1 MALQIARGVVTGE
14 PFLGKSVVQTGKVI
28 YFALEDEPIALKG
41 KLIDQGAKDLLDS
54 EDVTFFFDIPRDK
67 KSVEAGLKEQVENI
81 KPILI
86 VIDNWMSY
94 ATGWLK
100 HDTNSAKDMAYLT
113 EFLRDL
119 ATEKK
124 MAGLILMHP
133 VKPNQ
138 HNTKGPERMLGSQI
152 QTITNK
158 NRLEIRTPNRYTFLE
173 NASKLF
179 PAKPIKI
186 RFHVPSYTWRL
197 HDENENDWKD
207 WVA

>member
-1 MALQIARGVVTGE
+1 GGR
-14 PFLGKSVVQTGKVI
+14 
-28 YFALEDEPIALKG
+28 
-41 KLIDQGAKDLLDS
+41 
-54 EDVTFFFDIPRDK
+54 
-67 KSVEAGLKEQVENI
+67 
-81 KPILI
+81 
-86 VIDNWMSY
+86 
-94 ATGWLK
+94 K
-100 HDTNSAKDMAYLT
+100 HDTNSAKYIAELT
-113 EFLRDL
+113 ELLQDW

-124 MAGLILMHP
+124 MAGHIIMHP

-186 RFHVPSYTWRL
+186 RFHVHSYTCL
-197 HDENENDWKD
+197 VTYDN
-207 WVA
+207 